1 MAMMGSDDPL
11 WKSCANWLCR
21 LQILPDNHRII
32 LPDATMQDL
41 AYALRDGVLLCHVAS
56 SLNPDS
62 LDQKNVNQRPQMA
75 QFLCL
80 KNIRIFLTACKDFF
94 KLKETDLFQV
104 RFNCW
109 STKVYVH
116 YNTI

>member
-1 MAMMGSDDPL
+1 MSGMASATLGSDDPL

-56 SLNPDS
+56 TLNPDS
-62 LDQKNVNQRPQMA
+62 VDQKNVNQRPQMA
-75 QFLCL
+75 QFLCM
-80 KNIRIFLTACKDFF
+80 KNIRVFLTACRDFF
-94 KLKETDLFQV
+94 QLKETDLFQV
-104 RFNCW
+104 CTPF
-109 STKVYVH
+109 SVFMELF
-116 YNTI
+116 